1 MSLGSMKLDPRT
13 LSRRISR
20 AASSLKLCFLD
31 IDKTTFLFNKQ
42 HQIVSV
48 NDMAVLIED
57 PWKEPVTALFAG
69 IGLLYIS
76 LKIFSFWRL
85 IASLFILPGTSVSI
99 LVFLSLPAYHDTDC
113 R

>member
-1 MSLGSMKLDPRT
+1 MKLDPRT
-13 LSRRISR
+13 LNCRDAR
-20 AASSLKLCFLD
+20 ADSSWERYRFCRSH
-31 IDKTTFLFNKQ
+31 KTTSLTVQQ
-42 HQIVSV
+42 HQTGSIYK
-48 NDMAVLIED
+48 MAVLVED

-99 LVFLSLPAYHDTDC
+99 LVFYDIM
-113 R
+113 

>member
-1 MSLGSMKLDPRT
+1 
-13 LSRRISR
+13 
-20 AASSLKLCFLD
+20 
-31 IDKTTFLFNKQ
+31 
-42 HQIVSV
+42 
-48 NDMAVLIED
+48 MAVLVED

-99 LVFLSLPAYHDTDC
+99 LAFFRYSVILTVISSPSLAAKEVGPL
-113 R
+113 

>member
-1 MSLGSMKLDPRT
+1 MKLDPRT
-13 LSRRISR
+13 LNCRDPR
-20 AASSLKLCFLD
+20 ADSSWKRYRFCRSY
-31 IDKTTFLFNKQ
+31 KTTFLTLQQ
-42 HQIVSV
+42 HQIDSIYK
-48 NDMAVLIED
+48 MAVLVED

-99 LVFLSLPAYHDTDC
+99 LVIL
-113 R
+113 

>member
-1 MSLGSMKLDPRT
+1 
-13 LSRRISR
+13 
-20 AASSLKLCFLD
+20 
-31 IDKTTFLFNKQ
+31 
-42 HQIVSV
+42 
-48 NDMAVLIED
+48 MAVLVED

-99 LVFLSLPAYHDTDC
+99 LVFSDIM
-113 R
+113 

>member
-1 MSLGSMKLDPRT
+1 MKLDPRT
-13 LSRRISR
+13 LSRRFSR
-20 AASSLKLCFLD
+20 AASSLKPCFLD
-31 IDKTTFLFNKQ
+31 IDKTTFPFIKQ

-48 NDMAVLIED
+48 DDMAVIIED

-85 IASLFILPGTSVSI
+85 IASLFILPGTSVSF
-99 LVFLSLPAYHDTDC
+99 LVAVSVS
-113 R
+113 